1 VRFKIDENVHVDV
14 AATLRASG
22 HDATTVHEQQ
32 MVGAP
37 DRDLASVCR
46 DERRA
51 LVTQDLDFADV
62 RQYPPGEFHGLIVF
76 RLARQDAPNVLAVVD
91 SLLPLLDAEPLEGL
105 LWIVEE
111 SRVRV
116 RGRPPA

>member
-1 VRFKIDENVHVDV
+1 
-14 AATLRASG
+14 
-22 HDATTVHEQQ
+22 

-62 RQYPPGEFHGLIVF
+62 RQYPPEQYAGLIVF
-76 RLARQDAPNVLAVVD
+76 RLTRQDAPNLLAVVD
-91 SLLPLLDAEPLEGL
+91 RLLPLLDAEPLEGL

-111 SRVRV
+111 WRVRV
-116 RGRPPA
+116 RGQPPE